1 MHQTVGK
8 IKKNYAQLR
17 ASERKVADWVL
28 CHAAKV
34 PEMTMAQLAAAAGVS
49 EPTVA
54 RFAEAAGFEGFSALK
69 LALAKEASPAAPQRL
84 LDVHVQPGDK
94 LSTVPGKMISM
105 ALNALEDTRRMLDAR
120 SYEKAVRALA
130 SARLI
135 DVYGVGNSAAV
146 AQDMVVKLLRIGL
159 ACRAYPDSHLQQICA
174 SALGAGDVAVGI
186 SHSGA
191 TRDTV
196 DALAI
201 ARARGATTIAITNFR
216 GAEILR
222 HADIALLTGD
232 VETAFYTE
240 TMFSRISQLVIVD
253 SLYMGVMLQ
262 DFDRFSDTLEG
273 VNRMVSRKVYREEE
287 NAP

>member
-1 MHQTVGK
+1 M
-8 IKKNYAQLR
+8 
-17 ASERKVADWVL
+17 
-28 CHAAKV
+28 
-34 PEMTMAQLAAAAGVS
+34 
-49 EPTVA
+49 
-54 RFAEAAGFEGFSALK
+54 
-69 LALAKEASPAAPQRL
+69 
-84 LDVHVQPGDK
+84 QPGDK
-94 LSTVPGKMISM
+94 LSTVPDKMISM

-174 SALGAGDVAVGI
+174 SALQPGDVAVGI

-196 DALAI
+196 DALAM
-201 ARARGATTIAITNFR
+201 ARAGGAVTIAITNFK

-240 TMFSRISQLVIVD
+240 TMFSRISQLAIVD

-262 DFDRFSDTLEG
+262 DFERFSGALEG

-287 NAP
+287 NQ

>member
-1 MHQTVGK
+1 MGQTVGR

-28 CHAAKV
+28 RDPAKV

-69 LALAKEASPAAPQRL
+69 LALTKEAAPAAPRRL

-94 LSTVPGKMISM
+94 LSTVPDKMISM
-105 ALNALEDTRRMLDAR
+105 ALTALEDTRRMLDSR

-135 DVYGVGNSAAV
+135 DIYGVGNSAAV
-146 AQDMVVKLLRIGL
+146 AQDMVIKLLRIGL
-159 ACRAYPDSHLQQICA
+159 TCRAYPDSHLQQICA
-174 SALGAGDVAVGI
+174 SALGPGDVAVGI

-196 DALAI
+196 DALAM
-201 ARARGATTIAITNFR
+201 ARAGGAVTIAITNFK

-240 TMFSRISQLVIVD
+240 TMFSRISQLAIVD

-262 DFDRFSDTLEG
+262 DFERFSGALEG

-287 NAP
+287 NQ

>member
-1 MHQTVGK
+1 
-8 IKKNYAQLR
+8 
-17 ASERKVADWVL
+17 
-28 CHAAKV
+28 
-34 PEMTMAQLAAAAGVS
+34 
-49 EPTVA
+49 
-54 RFAEAAGFEGFSALK
+54 
-69 LALAKEASPAAPQRL
+69 
-84 LDVHVQPGDK
+84 
-94 LSTVPGKMISM
+94 M
-105 ALNALEDTRRMLDAR
+105 ALTALEDTRRMLDSR

-159 ACRAYPDSHLQQICA
+159 VCRAYPDSHLQQICA
-174 SALGAGDVAVGI
+174 SALQSGDVAVGI

-196 DALAI
+196 DALAM
-201 ARARGATTIAITNFR
+201 ARARGAVTIAITNFK

-240 TMFSRISQLVIVD
+240 TMFSRISQLAIVD
-253 SLYMGVMLQ
+253 SLYMGVVLQ
-262 DFDRFSDTLEG
+262 DFERFSGALEG

-287 NAP
+287 NQ